1 MFGFKRHRPPAQPIL
16 KSASP
21 KVPFPRGYE
30 VAEFRN
36 NPALV
41 QQFRDFLNS
50 GLGGHVMAALIN
62 AVPKGYP
69 LRGEAVNDTAA
80 NIELGRI
87 QGFMDC
93 MATLQILGEEFQKD
107 EVPEV
112 TYGADEI
119 KEEDL

>member
-1 MFGFKRHRPPAQPIL
+1 M
-16 KSASP
+16 S
-21 KVPFPRGYE
+21 
-30 VAEFRN
+30 
-36 NPALV
+36 
-41 QQFRDFLNS
+41 
-50 GLGGHVMAALIN
+50 ALIN